1 MLLQSSRVVCS
12 GRWWRCCGG
21 LLGTRFGTW
30 RYVSDSV
37 CIQQA
42 SRLPGMLAL
51 KFERRSTK
59 GVGAPILAKPSG
71 WKECFKSVTFTALLS
86 HVQYHYCFLCQDK
99 VVCVIVCSVSVC
111 QCVCLS
117 LCHSISPPSL
127 SFCLTRCCS
136 CVLFCMLSVVVQAVC
151 GCTGCVWLCRLYV
164 VVQAVCSYAGHVWLC
179 RLLEETS

>member
-51 KFERRSTK
+51 KFERQSKK
-59 GVGAPILAKPSG
+59 GVGAPILAKPAG
-71 WKECFKSVTFTALLS
+71 WKECFKSVTFTVLLF
-86 HVQYHYCFLCQDK
+86 HVQYHYCFRCQ
-99 VVCVIVCSVSVC
+99 VRLVCVIVCSVSVSVSVS
-111 QCVCLS
+111 VCLS
-117 LCHSISPPSL
+117 ATLSLPPPSV
-127 SFCLTRCCS
+127 F
-136 CVLFCMLSVVVQAVC
+136 V
-151 GCTGCVWLCRLYV
+151 
-164 VVQAVCSYAGHVWLC
+164 
-179 RLLEETS
+179 